1 MKTTLRAM
9 NDERSVRNLDRLVVF
24 WVMLWLVLGVAT
36 GVTLWRAADLGDTLT
51 SSGNTLTDVGR
62 SLQDLSALPLVPDRP
77 GEVGASVQ
85 QSGAEITVRG
95 QEVKSQMRLLGVL
108 LGMALVGI
116 PVTPIVGLYLPVR
129 LSRRREVSDLKRALL
144 DRPGDDEL
152 DRWLAERARASL
164 TYDQVD
170 RISRAADGD
179 RHTVQRSL
187 ADAELGRLGLARP
200 AAATSGGA

>member
-1 MKTTLRAM
+1 MKSTLRAM

-24 WVMLWLVLGVAT
+24 WVVLWLVLGVAT

-51 SSGNTLTDVGR
+51 RSGNTLTDVGQ
-62 SLQDLSALPLVPDRP
+62 SLRDLSALPLVPDRP

-108 LGMALVGI
+108 LGIALVGI
-116 PVTPIVGLYLPVR
+116 PVTPIVGLYVPLR
-129 LSRRREVSDLKRALL
+129 LSRGREISGLKRALL
-144 DRPGDDEL
+144 ERPGDEEL

-164 TYDQVD
+164 TYDQVA
-170 RISRAADGD
+170 RISREAEGD
-179 RHTVQRSL
+179 PATIQRSL
-187 ADAELGRLGLARP
+187 ADAELGRLGLVRP
-200 AAATSGGA
+200 AATTPGSV